1 MKKVFLGGTVN
12 GSKWRDEL
20 ISHLNIN
27 YFNPAVEEWNEA
39 AQKRE
44 LEERLHCDF
53 CLYVLTPKMTGV
65 YSVAEVVDDSNK
77 RPHKTIFSFLQQD
90 GKDKFSDFQIKSLDA
105 VGKMVEANGAKYFTS
120 LREVWEYLNRIS

>member
-12 GSKWRDEL
+12 GSEWRDEL
-20 ISHLNIN
+20 IPHLTID
-27 YFNPAVEEWNEA
+27 YFNPIVKEWNEA

-77 RPHKTIFSFLQQD
+77 RPPKTIFCFLAQD
-90 GKDKFSDFQIKSLDA
+90 GENKFSDFQIKSLDA
-105 VGKMVEANGAKYFTS
+105 VGRMVQANGAKYFTT
-120 LREVWEYLNRIS
+120 LKGIWEYLNQS